1 MRLFAAIVPPEEVL
15 DSLETALL
23 RSGKRPAGD
32 AAVRWNVRDLWHL
45 TVAFYGDDDLPARA
59 RWLGERLPGI
69 PAPRLRVAGAGT
81 FPGVLWAGIAGDRDG
96 DTAAVEVIAAA
107 AGTGDDRR
115 PFHPHLTIARWRRRR
130 PPPAIGRV
138 AEALADYTGPSWQ
151 AHEVVLFSSEL
162 SHRGPAYTARQH
174 FPLAV

>member
-15 DSLETALL
+15 DSLEAAVL
-23 RSGKRPAGD
+23 RSGARSADG
-32 AAVRWNVRDLWHL
+32 AAVRWNARDLWHL

-59 RWLGERLPGI
+59 RRLGEWLRGI
-69 PAPRLRVAGAGT
+69 PAPRLRIAGAGT
-81 FPGVLWAGIAGDRDG
+81 FPGVLWAGVTGDRASDR
-96 DTAAVEVIAAA
+96 AAVEAVAAA

-130 PPPAIGRV
+130 RPAAIGRV
-138 AEALADYTGPSWQ
+138 TDALADYAGPSWV

-162 SHRGPAYTARQH
+162 SDRGPRYTAQQH
-174 FPLAV
+174 FPLVE

>member
-15 DSLETALL
+15 DSLEAAVL
-23 RSGKRPAGD
+23 RSGVRPAGD
-32 AAVRWNVRDLWHL
+32 AAVRWNGRELWHL
-45 TVAFYGDDDLPARA
+45 TVAFYGDDDLPART
-59 RWLGERLPGI
+59 RWLGERLRGI
-69 PAPRLRVAGAGT
+69 PGPRLRVAGAGT
-81 FPGVLWAGIAGDRDG
+81 FPGVLWAGIAGDRP
-96 DTAAVEVIAAA
+96 AVDVIATA

-138 AEALADYTGPSWQ
+138 IEALADYTGPSWQ

-162 SHRGPAYTARQH
+162 SHRGPVYTARQH
-174 FPLAV
+174 FRLAV